1 MMSILVNARHERFA
15 QAIAF
20 GIPSHAAYIEAGYRE
35 HHNNP
40 YRLRE
45 NEGVKARIMEI
56 QADTARRVN
65 LSRADLLGMMVED
78 RELAR
83 SQGQSAAAIRAS
95 ELLGRELA
103 GLYVDKRHVEI
114 NDVGRGLSEPELS
127 ELVAKECDKLGEP
140 AIAARI
146 RSGAPYEDW
155 EADIARIM
163 LKGKAQP
170 SQPMSARPT

>member
-1 MMSILVNARHERFA
+1 MPILTNARHERFA
-15 QAIAF
+15 QSVAF

-35 HHNNP
+35 HHDNP

-56 QADTARRVN
+56 QADTAKRVN
-65 LSRADLLGMMVED
+65 LSRADLLQMMIED

-103 GLYVDKRHVEI
+103 GLYIEKRQVDI
-114 NDVGRGLSEPELS
+114 NDGLRGLSERELEERLATIMDECGES
-127 ELVAKECDKLGEP
+127 E
-140 AIAARI
+140 IATRI
-146 RSGAPYEDW
+146 RSGAPYEEW
-155 EADIARIM
+155 GADVIRITLKARCQATPLRIA
-163 LKGKAQP
+163 AV
-170 SQPMSARPT
+170 

>member
-1 MMSILVNARHERFA
+1 MPVLSNARHERFA
-15 QAIAF
+15 QSVAF
-20 GIPSHAAYIEAGYRE
+20 GIPSYAAYIEAGYQE

-56 QADTARRVN
+56 QADTARRVS
-65 LSRADLLGMMVED
+65 LSRADLLQMMVDD

-103 GLYVDKRHVEI
+103 GLYVEKKKVEI
-114 NDVGRGLSEPELS
+114 NEGTGGCPRPNYRNWLPRNATSWTNPELPLS
-127 ELVAKECDKLGEP
+127 FAP
-140 AIAARI
+140 ALRMKI
-146 RSGAPYEDW
+146 
-155 EADIARIM
+155 
-163 LKGKAQP
+163 GKAT
-170 SQPMSARPT
+170 SLGSC